1 MVTRYKQ
8 QKKNLETNQAEFAE
22 RLLKISQNE
31 QDNQRKR
38 QAIQIYKKAIEHA
51 ETHRQLA
58 DKKSSIAGKYGG
70 NFNVD
75 KREFQERLTTF
86 RKELF
91 DLPNHL

>member
-1 MVTRYKQ
+1 MTRYKQ
-8 QKKNLETNQAEFAE
+8 QKKNLDTNQAEFAE

-51 ETHRQLA
+51 EAHRQLT
-58 DKKSSIAGKYGG
+58 DKKSSIASKYSG
-70 NFNVD
+70 NFSVD
-75 KREFQERLTTF
+75 KREFLERLTTF
-86 RKELF
+86 RRELF